1 MALPIPVLSR
11 VVVLKFVFFFKNCIL
26 YHDLSPPT
34 VWSGAEDLDLKA
46 EV

>member
-1 MALPIPVLSR
+1 MALPILVLSR
-11 VVVLKFVFFFKNCIL
+11 VVVLKFFFFKNCIL

-46 EV
+46 EA